1 MDQFLSTAKPVTQIL
16 IQSNLSEFVIR
27 SDLDF
32 IEGFLL
38 QTYFVTC
45 VIENDRSGFNSLGWE
60 VNDFLPSN
68 KKLNFNQL
76 TNVSFS
82 RFLRIKV

>member
-1 MDQFLSTAKPVTQIL
+1 M
-16 IQSNLSEFVIR
+16 IR

-45 VIENDRSGFNSLGWE
+45 VLENDRFNSLGWE

-68 KKLNFNQL
+68 KKLNFIQL